1 MAFFQSSFITT
12 LATAGTA
19 LLSLSFVFAVT
30 TQEFLGSCIFLFV
43 KHPYDVGDRVEIL
56 VDDTKASMLVEKIS
70 LLYTIFVRTD
80 KMQLVQTP
88 NIQLNNYWIE
98 NVTRS
103 GPTPEILYINVSYDH
118 TSLEDV
124 ELLRLEMEKFV
135 THPDNSRDFQPGVI
149 INVSD
154 ITDLKQMV
162 LEFIIMYK
170 ANNNDV
176 VARLD
181 RKSKFL
187 CALTSALHKIP
198 IHPVGKGVLG
208 TPGNPNYLVSC
219 TADEAGERRTKMEED
234 RQKSR
239 VMSGGEDVE
248 NADDFAAAA
257 AAAPGGDSA
266 PGGGDW
272 FNMSGGEKPANTMTE
287 GTRVSLDSRRP
298 DSVPKRGE
306 SHKGGLRKA
315 GETLSTTMSRQE
327 SRSVPRGSTSLR
339 YTTSRRTYDE
349 ESQVGSPTAPQHGG
363 FLAPTPSQHGRY
375 PSGGST
381 QSRPQPG
388 PDPYQAHPA
397 QPYSGQGYGP
407 PAGPPPGPPPAGGP
421 PR

>member
-1 MAFFQSSFITT
+1 MKPVAFFQSSFITT

-56 VDDTKASMLVEKIS
+56 VDGAKASMLVERIS

-88 NIQLNNYWIE
+88 NIQLNNLWIE

-118 TSLEDV
+118 TSFEDV
-124 ELLRLEMEKFV
+124 ELLRQEMEKYV

-181 RKSKFL
+181 RKSRFL
-187 CALTSALHKIP
+187 CALTDALHKIP
-198 IHPVGKGVLG
+198 IYPVGKGVLG

-219 TADEAGERRTKMEED
+219 TAEEAGQRREKMDEE

-239 VMSGGEDVE
+239 IFPGGEGAE
-248 NADDFAAAA
+248 TAEDFAAAA
-257 AAAPGGDSA
+257 AAAPGGDTV
-266 PGGGDW
+266 PGGDDW
-272 FNMSGGEKPANTMTE
+272 FNKSGGEKPQTTMTE
-287 GTRVSLDSRRP
+287 GTRLSLETRRGEP
-298 DSVPKRGE
+298 MPKRGE
-306 SHKGGLRKA
+306 SQHKGGLRKA
-315 GETLSTTMSRQE
+315 GETLSTTMSRQSE
-327 SRSVPRGSTSLR
+327 SAPRGSTSLR
-339 YTTSRRTYDE
+339 QTTSRRTYDE
-349 ESQVGSPTAPQHGG
+349 EAQVGSPTAPQQGG
-363 FLAPTPSQHGRY
+363 FLAPTPSQYGR
-375 PSGGST
+375 
-381 QSRPQPG
+381 SRPLASQQPEG
-388 PDPYQAHPA
+388 DHYQ
-397 QPYSGQGYGP
+397 GP
-407 PAGPPPGPPPAGGP
+407 PGPPPGPPPAGGP